1 MATPPPN
8 VPEVDV
14 SLFAAFLAVA
24 GFIWGPTAAQ
34 FVAAYSLIF
43 FAWFAGLLVGL
54 YRRNG
59 DAKLPGWAYALI
71 TLVVCVG
78 MTVPI
83 AKWLSNYLGAS
94 FTGLLL
100 PVAFLIAAAP
110 DKWQAAGAWAWEKW
124 SAIKG
129 IK

>member
-1 MATPPPN
+1 MPATPPHP
-8 VPEVDV
+8 PDVDV
-14 SLFAAFLAVA
+14 SAFAAALALA

-34 FVAAYSLIF
+34 FVAAYALIL
-43 FAWFAGLLVGL
+43 FAWFGGLLVGL

-59 DAKLPGWAYALI
+59 DARLPSWAYALI

-83 AKWLSNYLGAS
+83 AQWLSSYLGAS
-94 FTGLLL
+94 YTGLLL

-110 DKWQAAGAWAWEKW
+110 DKWQAAGSWAWDTWK
-124 SAIKG
+124 AIKG